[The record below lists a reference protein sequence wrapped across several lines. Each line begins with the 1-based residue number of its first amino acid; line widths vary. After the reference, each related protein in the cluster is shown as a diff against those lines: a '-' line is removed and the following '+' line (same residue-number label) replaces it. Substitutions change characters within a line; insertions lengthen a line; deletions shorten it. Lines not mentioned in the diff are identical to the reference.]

1 MKKNRKIFLAV
12 FFICTILISSFA
24 SIYGVSQRKQQCNEK
39 EYSIISTSV
48 YEVVNNEISKPIFT
62 SVTMSNDLFLIDF
75 LQNEDGYTE
84 EQAIDLMSEYLTRLK
99 DATHAQT
106 AFVVSDNTRRY
117 YSYDGLNKVIDTK
130 NDEHDSWY
138 SIFVNTRKD
147 YDLDVDI
154 DQMNSDSWTVFVNAR
169 IKDNNGNLLGV
180 CGLGLSME
188 ELQNLLKEYEEKY
201 DVKVDFINSE
211 GLVQLDTDMVNIENA
226 YLHDV
231 QYGKEK
237 DGYSY
242 VNSDGEYLVMRY
254 VDNLNWYLVI
264 HGKLDKISIQEV
276 LPVIVGAL
284 IIILAN
290 ILAFWITGRK
300 KNNTK

>member
-1 MKKNRKIFLAV
+1 MKNRKKFLVV
-12 FFICTILISSFA
+12 FFICTILISSLV
-24 SIYGVSQRKQQCNEK
+24 SICGVNQRKQQNNEK

-48 YEVVNNEISKPIFT
+48 YEAVNNAISNPIIT
-62 SVTMSNDLFLIDF
+62 SVTMSNDIFLVDF
-75 LQNEDGYTE
+75 LQSEDKYTE
-84 EQAIDLMSEYLTRLK
+84 EQAVDLMSKYLIRLK

-154 DQMNSDSWTVFVNAR
+154 DQVNGDSWTVFVNAR

-188 ELQNLLKEYEEKY
+188 DLQNLLQEYEDTY
-201 DVKVDFINSE
+201 DIKVDFINSE
-211 GLVQLDTDMVNIENA
+211 GLVQLDTDTVNIENA

-237 DGYSY
+237 DGYAY

-264 HGKLDKISIQEV
+264 HGELDKISIQEV
-276 LPVIVGAL
+276 LPVIFGAL
-284 IIILAN
+284 AIILSN
-290 ILAFWITGRK
+290 MLAFWIVSRK
-300 KNNTK
+300 KSSEK